1 LKVATIILFQLSSL
15 ALLAQNNGS
24 IRGFVKENGNA
35 VEFAN
40 VYITAANDSSK
51 IVAGTVTDN
60 MGSFRLENVSIGNY
74 SLAVQ
79 MLAFTTRKVS
89 IVLSSND
96 QQIDVG
102 DIAIEPDPL
111 VLNVVEVNAMRNII
125 QKTDEGFIVNTSSN
139 ITQIGGTA
147 ADLLRNMPGVLVNA
161 EGELTLRGKT
171 PLTLINGRISGIT
184 GIDRAAQLER
194 IPASSVEKIEII
206 NNPSA
211 KYDADAEGGII
222 NIILKKSEDNGTNGA
237 FAVGAGKGDRYRFN
251 ASALLNHKTNKW
263 NLGIAYDNWYTT
275 RTRSVRGD
283 RINYELPEEYY
294 LTQRRF
300 DERLIFYQNAKA
312 TIDFTPN
319 KKDSWNFEALWA
331 FPGEDN
337 NETLNST
344 YHTFEEDFTSKKQRH
359 SNEIRRSHALEFSLN
374 YRKKFDNPDKVL
386 LANINNTF
394 GSDIEDTDITT
405 KPLNEQEEEVG
416 DAFLQRT
423 HTYQKTNLATI
434 SLDYSEPISSN
445 ATLDAGYKSIFRY
458 LNADYERAN
467 EVDGEFVIDP
477 LNTNIFNFDEQIHAV
492 YTQYNGWTG
501 EKETP
506 KWKYNVGLR
515 AEQVWNNG
523 STIDEST
530 DFANNYFNLFPS
542 ASIFYYTPKQN
553 NVKLSYSRRINRPGL
568 GQLNPFTDITDSLNQ
583 RAGNPYLK
591 PELIHSMELGYS
603 HSWQKASLSLT
614 AFYRLRNNAIFP
626 YTVLDS
632 NGVAFTQPM
641 NFGKASTYGVEVI
654 ASVNPLSVWSINFT
668 FAAYQV
674 NIDDEGSVAGL
685 LTEQLNWNTKL
696 INNFTLFKNSK
707 LQVIATYSSPST
719 IPQGESV
726 EVYYVD
732 LGFQQTIMKGK
743 GRLGLAIT
751 DIFDT
756 QEYGFITSD
765 DNFTFSRIFKL
776 DTRAL
781 MLTFG
786 YTFGT
791 TFKDKLMENRFK
803 ND

>member
-1 LKVATIILFQLSSL
+1 MKVKLIILFHLSSL

-24 IRGFVKENGNA
+24 IRGFLKDNGNA

-40 VYITAANDSSK
+40 VYITAVNDSSK

-60 MGSFRLENVSIGNY
+60 LGSFRLENVPIGNY
-74 SLAVQ
+74 SLAFQ
-79 MLAFTTRKVS
+79 MLAFKTKKIS

-102 DIAIEPDPL
+102 DITIEPDPL
-111 VLNVVEVNAMRNII
+111 VLNVIEVNAMRNII

-184 GIDRAAQLER
+184 GVDRAAQLER
-194 IPASSVEKIEII
+194 IPASSIERIEII

-211 KYDADAEGGII
+211 KYDADAEGGVI

-237 FAVGAGKGDRYRFN
+237 FAIGAGKGDRYRFN
-251 ASALLNHKTNKW
+251 ASAMMNHKTDKW

-275 RTRSVRGD
+275 RTRRVRGD

-312 TIDFTPN
+312 TVDFTPN
-319 KKDSWNFEALWA
+319 KKESWNFEVLWA

-374 YRKKFDNPDKVL
+374 YKKQFDNADKVL

-394 GSDIEDTDITT
+394 GSDVEDTDITT
-405 KPLNEQEEEVG
+405 QPLNEQEEELG
-416 DAFLQRT
+416 NASLQRT

-434 SLDYSEPISSN
+434 SVDYSEPISSN

-467 EVDGEFVIDP
+467 EEDGEFVIDP
-477 LNTNIFNFDEQIHAV
+477 LNTNIFNFDEQIHSV

-523 STIDEST
+523 STIDELT
-530 DFANNYFNLFPS
+530 DFTNDYFNLFPS
-542 ASIFYYTPKQN
+542 ASVYYFTPKKN
-553 NVKLSYSRRINRPGL
+553 TVKLSYSRRINRPGL

-591 PELIHSMELGYS
+591 PELIRSMELGYA

-614 AFYRLRNNAIFP
+614 TFYRLRNNAIFP
-626 YTVLDS
+626 YAVLDS

-641 NFGKASTYGVEVI
+641 NFGKASTYGVEAI
-654 ASVNPLSVWSINFT
+654 ASVNPLSVWTINFT

-685 LTEQLNWNTKL
+685 ATEQLNWNTKL

-732 LGFQQTIMKGK
+732 IGFQQTLMKGK

-765 DNFTFSRIFKL
+765 DNFTFSRLFKL

-791 TFKDKLMENRFK
+791 TFKEKLMENKFK

>member
-1 LKVATIILFQLSSL
+1 LKLTAIILFQLSSL
-15 ALLAQNNGS
+15 ALLAQNNAS
-24 IRGFVKENGNA
+24 ITGFVKDNGKA

-40 VYITAANDSSK
+40 VYITAVNDSSK

-60 MGSFRLENVSIGNY
+60 LGSFRLENVPVGNY
-74 SLAVQ
+74 SLVVQ
-79 MLAFTTRKVS
+79 MLAFTTKKIS
-89 IVLSSND
+89 IALSSDD

-171 PLTLINGRISGIT
+171 PLTLINGRTSGIT

-194 IPASSVEKIEII
+194 IPASSIEKIEII

-237 FAVGAGKGDRYRFN
+237 FALGAGKGDRYRFN
-251 ASALLNHKTNKW
+251 ASALLNHKTDKW
-263 NLGIAYDNWYTT
+263 NFGVAYDNWYTT
-275 RTRSVRGD
+275 RTRSARGD
-283 RINYELPEEYY
+283 RINYELPDEYY
-294 LTQRRF
+294 LTQKRF

-312 TIDFTPN
+312 NVDFTPN
-319 KKDSWNFEALWA
+319 NKSSWNFEALWA

-337 NETLNST
+337 HETLNST
-344 YHTFEEDFTSKKQRH
+344 YHTFEDEFTNKKQRY
-359 SNEIRRSHALEFSLN
+359 SNEIRRSHAVELSLN
-374 YRKKFDNPDKVL
+374 YRKKFDNPDKAL
-386 LANINNTF
+386 IANINNTF
-394 GSDIEDTDITT
+394 GNDKENTDITT
-405 KPLNEQEEEVG
+405 QPLNEQEEELG
-416 DAFLQRT
+416 NASRQRT
-423 HTYQKTNLATI
+423 HTYQKTNLTTI
-434 SLDYSEPISSN
+434 SLDYSEPLSGNGS
-445 ATLDAGYKSIFRY
+445 LDAGYKSIFRF

-467 EVDGEFVIDP
+467 SVDGEYIIDP
-477 LNTNIFNFDEQIHAV
+477 LNTSIFDFHEQIHAV
-492 YTQYNGWTG
+492 YTQYTGWTG
-501 EKETP
+501 DKEAP
-506 KWKYNVGLR
+506 RWKYNVGLR

-523 STIDEST
+523 STTDEST
-530 DFANNYFNLFPS
+530 DFTNDYFNLFPS
-542 ASIFYYTPKQN
+542 ASINYYTLKQN
-553 NVKLSYSRRINRPGL
+553 NIKVSYSRRINRPGL
-568 GQLNPFTDITDSLNQ
+568 GQLNPFVDITDSLNQ
-583 RAGNPYLK
+583 HAGNPHLK
-591 PELIHSMELGYS
+591 PELIHSMELGYN
-603 HSWQKASLSLT
+603 HSWQKASFSIT
-614 AFYRLRNNAIFP
+614 AFYRLRNNAILP

-632 NGVAFTQPM
+632 NGVALTQPM
-641 NFGKASTYGVEVI
+641 NFGKASTYGVEAI
-654 ASVNPLSVWSINFT
+654 ATFNPVRVWSINFT
-668 FAAYQV
+668 FAAYRF
-674 NIDDEGSVAGL
+674 NIDDEGLVAGL
-685 LTEQLNWNTKL
+685 ANEQLNWNTKL
-696 INNFTLFKNSK
+696 INNFTLFKNTK
-707 LQVIATYSSPST
+707 LQIIGTYSSPMT
-719 IPQGESV
+719 IPQGESI

-732 LGFQQTIMKGK
+732 LGFQQTLMKGK

-756 QEYGFITSD
+756 QQYGYNTSD
-765 DNFTFSRIFKL
+765 YNFNFQRTFKQ

-791 TFKDKLMENRFK
+791 TFKEKLMENKFK